1 MAKLN
6 FPELAE
12 KIQKH
17 FTEGTYAEG
26 LSLAS
31 EKITEFPEEYPT
43 INYWRICL
51 AARLDQFDL
60 ANKFLETTLASGIW
74 FADFLLRQSPSLVN
88 IQGEPEF
95 ERLAGI
101 SAKMRSVDAVDE
113 IPLLVARP
121 EDACGPGEAGCP
133 AIIFLHSNMDTAQ
146 RNLEQ
151 WAHLS
156 AQNWLVA
163 IPQSNQA
170 LWTGAYNWADHE
182 TTKTQMDEHYKR
194 ITTQYSLDTS
204 RLIWGGF
211 SMGAEMALTLVLN
224 HDFPARGFV
233 LLGPGGPKMDDL
245 SAWQPF
251 IDKAAGRDLRGVIWM
266 GEDDLTIPQG
276 NIRQLVERL
285 NAAGITTR
293 LETFS
298 GLAHEYPNN
307 FEQVAASALDFILE
321 EPL

>member
-1 MAKLN
+1 MAELK

-12 KIQKH
+12 QIQKH
-17 FTEGTYAEG
+17 FAEGTYAEG

-31 EKITEFPEEYPT
+31 EKITDFPEEYPT

-88 IQGEPEF
+88 IQGNSEF

-101 SAKMRSVDAVDE
+101 SAKMRDADMVDE

-121 EDACGPGEAGCP
+121 NDACGPDDTGCP
-133 AIIFLHSNMDTAQ
+133 AVIFLHSNMDTAQ
-146 RNLEQ
+146 RNLEH

-156 AQNWLVA
+156 AHDWLVA

-170 LWTGAYNWADHE
+170 LWTGAYTWADHE
-182 TTKTQMDEHYKR
+182 TTKTQMDEHYQR
-194 ITTQYSLDTS
+194 ITTQYSIDTR

-211 SMGAEMALTLVLN
+211 SMGAEMALTLVLKN
-224 HDFPARGFV
+224 DFPARGFV

-245 SAWQPF
+245 DQWQPF
-251 IDKAAGRDLRGVIWM
+251 IDQAAGRNLRGVVWM
-266 GEDDLTIPQG
+266 GGDDLTIPQ
-276 NIRQLVERL
+276 NNVRKLVDRL
-285 NAAGITTR
+285 NAAGISTR
-293 LETFS
+293 LDVFP
-298 GLAHEYPNN
+298 GLKHDYPAN
-307 FEQVAASALDFILE
+307 FEAVAAEALDFILGSS
-321 EPL
+321 

>member
-1 MAKLN
+1 MTELT

-12 KIQKH
+12 QIQKH
-17 FTEGTYAEG
+17 FAEGTYTEG

-51 AARLDQFDL
+51 AARLEQFDL
-60 ANKFLETTLASGIW
+60 ANKLLETTLASGIW
-74 FADFLLRQSPSLVN
+74 FADFLLRQSPSLAN
-88 IQGEPEF
+88 IQGHPEF
-95 ERLAGI
+95 ERLAAI
-101 SAKMRSVDAVDE
+101 SAKMRGADAVDE

-121 EDACGPGEAGCP
+121 KEACGPGEAGCP
-133 AIIFLHSNMDTAQ
+133 AVIFLHSNMDTAQ

-156 AQNWLVA
+156 AHDWLVA

-170 LWTGAYNWADHE
+170 LWAGAYTWADHD
-182 TTKTQMDEHYKR
+182 TTRDQMDEHYQR
-194 ITTQYSLDTS
+194 ITSQYSIDTD

-224 HDFPARGFV
+224 NDFPARGFV
-233 LLGPGGPKMDDL
+233 LLGPGGPKMNDL
-245 SAWQPF
+245 EEWQPL

-266 GEDDLTIPQG
+266 GEDDLTIPQ
-276 NIRQLVERL
+276 NNVRKLVERL
-285 NAAGITTR
+285 DAAGITTR
-293 LETFS
+293 LEVFP
-298 GLAHEYPNN
+298 GLKHDYPNN
-307 FEQVAASALDFILE
+307 FEVVAAEALDFILGSS
-321 EPL
+321 